1 MMPRTGSRIVS
12 RRIPATTGPSTART
26 RDERWERA
34 VPWLRPPSHEPPSV
48 RRYGVALIAS
58 TASAVIDAALTP
70 VWGIHFPF
78 LVFYPATMVAAWY
91 GGFAPGALSTGLSLA
106 AILHGQHAFHVRDP
120 GAALGLGV
128 FVVINLL
135 IAVFCESLH
144 QAVRVHVASA
154 QRLDAL
160 LWHAPVGLCFL
171 DRDLRFVYVNDA
183 LTAMNGLS
191 REAHIGRTVGEVL
204 PPGSAGATSSLMREA
219 LRTGQPAVNRVVPD
233 TGRSSDPSEPVFLV
247 SYSPVRG
254 SDGDVELVAVAIMD
268 VTEQQRLSDALARSE
283 ARLQSIAQASIQIT
297 STVSIDQPLDDTL
310 RLIADRVREV
320 VGARQVAISLRDR
333 VAGRQDPAA
342 GKLEVPIIGRD
353 RKALGL
359 LSLR

>member
-1 MMPRTGSRIVS
+1 MLPIGSRSVSERTLAIRRSSAYPRTRAG
-12 RRIPATTGPSTART
+12 
-26 RDERWERA
+26 RWERA

-70 VWGIHFPF
+70 IWGIHFPF
-78 LVFYPATMVAAWY
+78 LIFYPATMVAAWY

-171 DRDLRFVYVNDA
+171 DRDLRFVYVN
-183 LTAMNGLS
+183 
-191 REAHIGRTVGEVL
+191 
-204 PPGSAGATSSLMREA
+204 
-219 LRTGQPAVNRVVPD
+219 
-233 TGRSSDPSEPVFLV
+233 
-247 SYSPVRG
+247 
-254 SDGDVELVAVAIMD
+254 
-268 VTEQQRLSDALARSE
+268 
-283 ARLQSIAQASIQIT
+283 
-297 STVSIDQPLDDTL
+297 
-310 RLIADRVREV
+310 
-320 VGARQVAISLRDR
+320 
-333 VAGRQDPAA
+333 
-342 GKLEVPIIGRD
+342 
-353 RKALGL
+353 
-359 LSLR
+359 